1 MKSFTRIG
9 LPILLVVAVVFG
21 ITFIRVYSPED
32 SNPSNDSSV
41 GPKEGTTNKDRPIR
55 FYTTRAVKGT
65 TKSTP
70 KYLWYWD
77 STVEVGAPGHFEFW
91 GLNRHADPVTIRVP
105 ATNCQCAGAEMAVVP
120 PDAYR
125 DYAALSALA
134 GSPLAGA
141 PSPLAALAHVRF
153 NQSLNWLPL
162 FKDGD
167 RPDQTIP
174 AATTPTAPQF
184 AIVRL
189 AWKGKGEPGK
199 KGISAE
205 VYTSVGEATPW
216 RDVLSAETD
225 VVPAF
230 DMMRH
235 EGSEWKKI
243 HELSVGELR
252 ENGVVKEVLY
262 LASYTRAYALYTI
275 TAEHPT
281 SCISWTDAV
290 PATQDEID
298 DFNEFLRGKDN
309 KLLHVQGLYKI
320 EITVRE
326 RTNFERSGNKEF
338 HQLDLGPLDQRF
350 TVAAVDAGHWPLT
363 LTGRVLGEVTVLSG
377 ADGGRIDLGNAIAAD
392 QGASKHVTLL
402 ADRPGLDLSLVPD
415 GTTPN
420 YLQVKL
426 RPLKSLPDGRKQWR
440 LSVTIPKGIYGSL
453 PRDSC
458 VILKTNGPSP
468 RRLRFPIHGA
478 TYDSGGPR
486 L

>member
-1 MKSFTRIG
+1 M
-9 LPILLVVAVVFG
+9 VAVVQG
-21 ITFIRVYSPED
+21 R
-32 SNPSNDSSV
+32 
-41 GPKEGTTNKDRPIR
+41 R
-55 FYTTRAVKGT
+55 
-65 TKSTP
+65 
-70 KYLWYWD
+70 
-77 STVEVGAPGHFEFW
+77 
-91 GLNRHADPVTIRVP
+91 
-105 ATNCQCAGAEMAVVP
+105 Q
-120 PDAYR
+120 
-125 DYAALSALA
+125 A
-134 GSPLAGA
+134 GSDDPGRN
-141 PSPLAALAHVRF
+141 HT
-153 NQSLNWLPL
+153 
-162 FKDGD
+162 D
-167 RPDQTIP
+167 R
-174 AATTPTAPQF
+174 APQF

-392 QGASKHVTLL
+392 QG
-402 ADRPGLDLSLVPD
+402 
-415 GTTPN
+415 
-420 YLQVKL
+420 
-426 RPLKSLPDGRKQWR
+426 RKQARDAFGRSARSGSKPCTRRYDAKLSSSQASTVEITARWPQTMAAQRHDPEGNLR
-440 LSVTIPKGIYGSL
+440 LFAS
-453 PRDSC
+453 R
-458 VILKTNGPSP
+458 
-468 RRLRFPIHGA
+468 
-478 TYDSGGPR
+478 
-486 L
+486 